1 MSTSDRSSIEPFYVM
16 EVMKAA
22 AERDLTH
29 GDCIHLEVGQ
39 PSTPAPEAVI
49 AAAQRA
55 LVEER
60 LGYTAAFGI
69 PELRERIALHIRD
82 TYDVS
87 VQADEVAVTSG
98 ASAGCL
104 LTFLA
109 IFDPG
114 ARVGISEPGYAAYRN
129 MVEALGGELVGIPV
143 GAETRYVLTP
153 QLLDA
158 AGPMKALIV
167 ASPSNPT
174 GTAMTPDELA
184 AVARWCDRTG
194 TRMISDEIYHG
205 ISYGVETP
213 TARQFSDSAIIV
225 QSFSKYFSMTGWR
238 LGWLVLPQD
247 LHDAVERLAQNLFI
261 SPPALS
267 QRAAMAAFDGTEELE
282 RNVARFATSRA
293 IVMQGLDEIGLPYA
307 PPDGAF
313 YVYAD
318 ISSLSDDSRVLSA
331 RWLEELGVAVT
342 PGTDFDPKEGHRF
355 VRVSYSESPEDIAEA
370 MRRIVESVRS
380 ISS

>member
-1 MSTSDRSSIEPFYVM
+1 M

-22 AERDLTH
+22 AMRDTTH

-39 PSTPAPEAVI
+39 PSTPAPEAVL

-60 LGYTAAFGI
+60 LGYTDALGI
-69 PELRERIALHIRD
+69 PELRERIAAHTRD
-82 TYDVS
+82 TYGVD

-98 ASAGCL
+98 ASGACL

-114 ARVGISEPGYAAYRN
+114 ARVGITEPGYAAYRN
-129 MVEALGGELVGIPV
+129 MIGALGGELVGIPV
-143 GAETRYVLTP
+143 GPESRYVLTP
-153 QLLDA
+153 ELLDA
-158 AGPMKALIV
+158 AGPLEAVIV

-174 GTAMTPDELA
+174 GTAMTPGELA
-184 AVARWCDRTG
+184 AVARWCDDAG

-213 TARQFSDSAIIV
+213 TAREFSDTAVIV
-225 QSFSKYFSMTGWR
+225 QSFSKYYSMTGWR
-238 LGWLVLPQD
+238 LGWLVLPED
-247 LHDAVERLAQNLFI
+247 LHEAVERLAQNLFI

-267 QRAAMAAFDGTEELE
+267 QRAAIAAFDATEELE
-282 RNVARFATSRA
+282 RNVARFATSRS
-293 IVMQGLDEIGLPYA
+293 IVMDALDDIDLPYA

-318 ISSLSDDSRVLSA
+318 VSSLADDSRELSA
-331 RWLEELGVAVT
+331 LWLDELGVAVT
-342 PGTDFDPKEGHRF
+342 PGTDFDPRQGHRF
-355 VRVSYSESPEDIAEA
+355 VRLSYSESPDDIAEA
-370 MRRIVESVRS
+370 MRRIVGWARDRR
-380 ISS
+380 